1 MSIPVKTDIASK
13 IIFLRREK
21 VMLDRDLARLYGVE
35 TRVLKQAV
43 KRNIERFPED
53 FMFEFTREELDN
65 WRSQIVISNSDK
77 MGLRYKPMAFTEQ
90 GIAMLSSVLKSKR
103 AIDVNIQIMRAFVRM
118 RRIISENKELADK
131 LDKLEKRMDKTDGNV
146 EVIFTAIRQLMAPPE
161 TPKRKIGFTAGN
173 RKKGIKA
180 F

>member
-1 MSIPVKTDIASK
+1 MSAPVKTNIASK
-13 IIFLRREK
+13 IIFQRGEK
-21 VMLDRDLARLYGVE
+21 VILAGDLAELYGTTVK
-35 TRVLKQAV
+35 RLNQQV
-43 KRNIERFPED
+43 KRNPKKFPEK
-53 FMFEFTREELDN
+53 FMFQLTEEETMELVTNCDRFGKLKHSLILPYVFTEYGALMAAT
-65 WRSQIVISNSDK
+65 VLNSDK
-77 MGLRYKPMAFTEQ
+77 AIET
-90 GIAMLSSVLKSKR
+90 SVL
-103 AIDVNIQIMRAFVRM
+103 IIEAFVRM

-146 EVIFTAIRQLMAPPE
+146 EVIFTAIHQLMAPPE